1 MRIKVLSRKEVE
13 SGEALGADGVIS
25 IRRSTSRSEPD
36 LTAALVQAT
45 RGETARLL
53 RLSFDDIGLATYRH
67 LVGPTMAQIQEAV
80 EFGRSIIDGRTLFD
94 GPVPDPVV
102 AIHCEHGKSRS
113 SAIAL
118 TLLADH
124 HGAGAEQDA
133 VNALMRGDVSDRMCP
148 NSLAVNLADACLWR
162 YGRLVSAL
170 AELSARFHQWRA
182 VWQEIALDPQGTW
195 ERAERMVRRKK
206 RDSGAA

>member
-25 IRRSTSRSEPD
+25 IRGSTSRSEPD

-45 RGETARLL
+45 RGEIARLL

-80 EFGRSIIDGRTLFD
+80 EFGRSIVHGQNLFD
-94 GPVPDPVV
+94 GPVANPLV

-113 SAIAL
+113 SSIGLA
-118 TLLADH
+118 LLADH
-124 HGAGAEQDA
+124 HGAGNEHDA
-133 VNALMRGDVSDRMCP
+133 VNALMRVDSLDRMYP
-148 NSLAVNLADACLWR
+148 NPWVISLADACLFDM
-162 YGRLVSAL
+162 GAV
-170 AELSARFHQWRA
+170 ARQ
-182 VWQEIALDPQGTW
+182 
-195 ERAERMVRRKK
+195 
-206 RDSGAA
+206 S